1 MAAMASPT
9 SWQPDSGSLLKE
21 PVTTASISPEKQ
33 RVLSYIADTFNNILR
48 DIRARPSGR
57 PVIILKRVVAVQ
69 PYYERPDS
77 MRVKCHIQ
85 SREMRYHFPGK
96 NADEAWRFACVGRIL
111 GEINSAIREG
121 ITITKRDIYYRDPM
135 LFKQQET
142 VDRYVDDIAHTCQVT
157 RRDLNV
163 CASPKG
169 LVAGL
174 GDGSGGQV
182 PTHIPDHRNM
192 FFEASHIAWILVI
205 EKEATFNTLVEKAF
219 HQHPVLGPGLLVT
232 AKGYPDLATRHFLRN
247 LADHAQTPIQISG
260 LFDWD
265 PDGIQIL
272 KCYLYGSK
280 RLAQEHCCILPE
292 MKWIGIRAHDIHRLD
307 GATQESLPLSM
318 RDRALAR
325 SMLASEEWRDEL
337 GEILPGLQ
345 EATVEIQRLLMLN
358 RKAEIQIL
366 DQGGGE
372 FEQWL
377 VGKLR
382 SRLVET
388 VF

>member
-1 MAAMASPT
+1 
-9 SWQPDSGSLLKE
+9 
-21 PVTTASISPEKQ
+21 
-33 RVLSYIADTFNNILR
+33 
-48 DIRARPSGR
+48 
-57 PVIILKRVVAVQ
+57 
-69 PYYERPDS
+69 
-77 MRVKCHIQ
+77 
-85 SREMRYHFPGK
+85 
-96 NADEAWRFACVGRIL
+96 
-111 GEINSAIREG
+111 
-121 ITITKRDIYYRDPM
+121 M

-163 CASPKG
+163 VGALTYIRSSIAYQPRHQCASPKG

-192 FFEASHIAWILVI
+192 FSEASHIAWILVI
-205 EKEATFNTLVEKAF
+205 EKE
-219 HQHPVLGPGLLVT
+219 

-247 LADHAQTPIQISG
+247 LADHARTPIQIFG

-366 DQGGGE
+366 DQGGGG

-382 SRLVET
+382 NRLVET